1 MLTITIYSHF
11 QSDINKLDDN
21 TILIKTLSKPSTNHL
36 TLVKDKID
44 TLQKV
49 FQYSVNKYTESH
61 CLGTRDILAEEDE
74 VQKNGRIFKKVC
86 TFIFFDVLMTTSLID
101 ISNIFVIFQETPQ
114 VHILFYMFKISNTIN
129 FN

>member
-1 MLTITIYSHF
+1 M
-11 QSDINKLDDN
+11 DDN
-21 TILIKTLSKPSTNHL
+21 TILIKTLSKPSTNHI

-49 FQYSVNKYTESH
+49 FQYSVHKYTESY

-86 TFIFFDVLMTTSLID
+86 TFIYYSMLMIPSLFDK
-101 ISNIFVIFQETPQ
+101 SNIFVTFQET
-114 VHILFYMFKISNTIN
+114 HTCLYIYT
-129 FN
+129 